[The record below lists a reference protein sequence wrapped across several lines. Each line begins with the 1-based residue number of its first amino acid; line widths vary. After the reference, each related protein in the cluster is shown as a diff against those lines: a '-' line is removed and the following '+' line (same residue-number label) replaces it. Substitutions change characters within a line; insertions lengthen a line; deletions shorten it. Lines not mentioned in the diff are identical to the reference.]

1 MTREELTKKAEKG
14 IRQIIDNKV
23 PEEEIISQIGFF
35 ENGIPFLKLKRP
47 CTPGDGIN
55 IIPENKF
62 AQLTD
67 LFSNAAQYGRTMK
80 FVPASG
86 AASRMFKPLLTLSN
100 SNDEINEATLAA
112 GVAKG
117 SFDHEFAMKSIHSID
132 RFAFY
137 DELKSVLSNQGFNID
152 NLIADGT
159 YRKIFDVMLTTQGL
173 DYANLPKGLIK
184 FHKYPHHSRTPFE
197 EHIVE
202 AIAYCLDQDG
212 NARIYFTVSPDH
224 RQAIENHCEQILPL
238 YEKKGV
244 SLNISFSFQECATN
258 TIAVDI
264 NNEAFRAENDDLVF
278 RPGGHG
284 ALIENLNNLKGDI
297 IFLKN
302 IDNVVPD
309 RLKPETYRFKRVLG
323 GYLIELQQK
332 TFDYLE
338 KIEENK
344 VDDKLLSEAVA
355 FSKEKLSV
363 SFPDNFETYN
373 KSGKIDFLFS
383 ALNRPIRVCGMVKNQ
398 GEPGG
403 GPFWVEHS
411 ADSCSL
417 QIVETSQVDASLPG
431 QQSALKNA
439 THFNPVDIVCGVR
452 DFRGTPFDLHHFID
466 HNAAFI
472 SVKSKDGKELK
483 ALELPGLWN
492 GAMAYWHTVF
502 VEVPVITFNPVK
514 TINDLLRDEH
524 LSAQEQATR

>member
-1 MTREELTKKAEKG
+1 MTREELIKKAEEG
-14 IRQIIDNKV
+14 IRQIIDSKV
-23 PEEEIISQIGFF
+23 PEKEIISQIELFGK
-35 ENGIPFLKLKRP
+35 GIPFLKLNRP
-47 CTPGDGIN
+47 CTPGDGIH

-62 AQLTD
+62 ARLTD
-67 LFSNAAQYGRTMK
+67 LFSNAARYGRTMK

-86 AASRMFKPLLTLSN
+86 AASRMFKPLLSLAN
-100 SNDEINEATLAA
+100 SNDDINEATLAA
-112 GVAKG
+112 GVAEG
-117 SFDHEFAMKSIHSID
+117 SPDHEFAMKFIHSID

-137 DELKSVLSNQGFNID
+137 DELKSVLSNQGFKID
-152 NLIADGT
+152 NLVADGT
-159 YRKIFDVMLTTQGL
+159 YREIIDAMLTAQGL
-173 DYANLPKGLIK
+173 NYANLPKGLIK

-202 AIAYCLDQDG
+202 AIAYCLDGDG
-212 NARIYFTVSPDH
+212 NARIHFTVSLAH
-224 RQAIENHCEQILPL
+224 RQAIEDYLEQVRPL
-238 YEKKGV
+238 YEKEYV
-244 SLNISFSFQECATN
+244 RLNISLSLQEHTTD

-264 NNEAFRAENDDLVF
+264 DNEAFRAENDELVF

-284 ALIENLNNLKGDI
+284 ALIENLNNLNGDI

-309 RLKPETYRFKRVLG
+309 HLKLETYRFKRVLG
-323 GYLIELQQK
+323 GYLIALQQQ

-338 KIEENK
+338 KIAGNK
-344 VDDKLLSEAVA
+344 ADDRLLSEAVA
-355 FSKEKLSV
+355 FSKEKLSI

-383 ALNRPIRVCGMVKNQ
+383 ILNRPIRVCGMVRNR

-403 GPFWVEHS
+403 GPFWVEHA

-417 QIVETSQVDASLPG
+417 QIVETSQVDASLPE
-431 QQSALKNA
+431 QRSALKNA

-452 DFRGTPFDLHHFID
+452 DFRGKPFDLHHFID
-466 HNAAFI
+466 HDAAFI
-472 SVKSKDGKELK
+472 SIKSKDGEKLK

-524 LSAQEQATR
+524 ISA

>member
-1 MTREELTKKAEKG
+1 MTREELIKKAEEG
-14 IRQIIDNKV
+14 IMQIIDSKV

-55 IIPENKF
+55 IIQENKF
-62 AQLTD
+62 ARLTD

-86 AASRMFKPLLTLSN
+86 AASRMFKPLLSLTN
-100 SNDEINEATLAA
+100 SNDDINKATLAA

-117 SFDHEFAMKSIHSID
+117 SSDHEFAMKFIHSID

-159 YRKIFDVMLTTQGL
+159 YREIINAMLTEQGL
-173 DYANLPKGLIK
+173 NYANLPKGLIK

-202 AIAYCLDQDG
+202 AISYCLDRDG
-212 NARIYFTVSPDH
+212 NARIHFTVSPDH
-224 RQAIENHCEQILPL
+224 QQAIEDHLEQIRPF
-238 YEKKGV
+238 YEKEGL
-244 SLNISFSFQECATN
+244 SLNISLSFQECATN

-284 ALIENLNNLKGDI
+284 ALIENLNNLNGDI

-302 IDNVVPD
+302 IDNVLPD

-323 GYLIELQQK
+323 GYLIALQQQ

-338 KIEENK
+338 KIAENK
-344 VDDKLLSEAVA
+344 ADDRLLSEAVA
-355 FSKEKLSV
+355 FSKEKLSI

-383 ALNRPIRVCGMVKNQ
+383 ALNRPIRVCGMVRNQ

-403 GPFWVEHS
+403 GPFWVEHA

-417 QIVETSQVDASLPG
+417 QIVETSQVDASLPE
-431 QQSALKNA
+431 QRSALKNA

-452 DFRGTPFDLHHFID
+452 DFRGKPFDLHHFID
-466 HNAAFI
+466 YNAAFI

-492 GAMAYWHTVF
+492 GAMAFWHTVF
-502 VEVPVITFNPVK
+502 VEVPIITFNPVK

-524 LSAQEQATR
+524 ISA